1 MTSASDVPATAPA
14 AVPQPDVDTTAI
26 DSAWPEA
33 ATPPSRRRPLLGPSL
48 WIFGVLLWAYVVLG
62 ELVVTL
68 DFPELLA
75 VLIVLSALAGAW
87 WLSAGRADS
96 GMRRIAP
103 LLIAIG
109 LWAGVIALSA
119 RAESG
124 RSKTVALVT
133 IALTLFALLS
143 FALGRYLTRVPRP
156 ATKLRRAGR
165 VALWLI
171 SALVTLVTLA
181 SSMSRL

>member
-1 MTSASDVPATAPA
+1 VTSGSDISAPAPA
-14 AVPQPDVDTTAI
+14 AVPQPEVDTAAI

-33 ATPPSRRRPLLGPSL
+33 AAPPRRGRPLLGPSL

-68 DFPELLA
+68 DFPEPLA
-75 VLIVLSALAGAW
+75 VLLVLSALASAW
-87 WLSAGRADS
+87 WFSVGRRDS
-96 GMRRIAP
+96 GTRRIAP
-103 LLIAIG
+103 GLIAIG
-109 LWAGVIALSA
+109 LWAGVLALAA

-133 IALTLFALLS
+133 IVLTLFALLS
-143 FALGRYLTRVPRP
+143 FALGRYLTRVRPP